1 MDSVFTG
8 LRRCLYLNLF
18 IMLLLLFSNAS
29 SNY

>member
-1 MDSVFTG
+1 VFTG

-29 SNY
+29 ANY